1 VVYLLFLV
9 EMLIDLVI
17 FWLVA
22 RSANDVGPFS
32 YLEFVCSQFHRIGEI
47 LLILLKLEFYI

>member
-1 VVYLLFLV
+1 MVYLLFLV